1 MNGGRTAPAWRRLA
15 ATLIAALLALQ
26 STLPMIAPTA
36 ADSDTAAF
44 WRELGVDLAG
54 VVCRTAANGAE
65 APGAPAPAAPHD
77 DHHSLLCK
85 ALCGANAP
93 ALAAAPPPAGP
104 VIAEVALPDPA
115 AAPLSPR
122 RAAGAQPRAPP
133 HRA

>member
-1 MNGGRTAPAWRRLA
+1 MTAGLIAPAWRRLT

-26 STLPMIAPTA
+26 SALQMVVPTA

-65 APGAPAPAAPHD
+65 APGAPTPATPHD

-85 ALCGANAP
+85 VLCGANAP

-104 VIAEVALPDPA
+104 VMADAAVPDPT

-133 HRA
+133 YRA